1 MLQLSRVP
9 GIPVSALVSSET
21 FLIMP
26 FQKPFP
32 DKEFYVL
39 DGKPFCAYHY
49 HEANNSLCG
58 ASSCGQPIE
67 GPCAVTHAGKRYHP
81 EHLLCEFDD
90 GCKERLEEY
99 WEVDGQM
106 LCDRH
111 AAFIGSRDSGWTRD
125 SDPASDIQLE
135 VTSAPGTDEGR
146 MRKRMT
152 RFIDLGAGGE
162 LDIR

>member
-1 MLQLSRVP
+1 MCQVLDST
-9 GIPVSALVSSET
+9 LVSREM
-21 FLIMP
+21 FLTIP

-32 DKEFYVL
+32 DKEFYVF

-67 GPCAVTHAGKRYHP
+67 GPCAVTHSGKRYHP
-81 EHLLCEFDD
+81 EHLLCEFED

-106 LCDRH
+106 LCERH
-111 AAFIGSRDSGWTRD
+111 GAFIGCRDSGWTRGH
-125 SDPASDIQLE
+125 DPAGDTQMKM
-135 VTSAPGTDEGR
+135 APGTDEGR
-146 MRKRMT
+146 MMKRMT
-152 RFIDLGAGGE
+152 RFIDLGAGGDDE
-162 LDIR
+162 PDIR